1 MNAEKT
7 REKLQNT
14 NRKLRTHTHTHTHMH
29 TPRAHQVTVTW
40 NQQCLTGVPG
50 TGRAA
55 RGDTGR
61 VLTPPCSPAAPGG
74 LPCPPGHSDEPPV
87 PAVGGGRGWT
97 GSPNSTLSSRGHR
110 WAGRQSPALS
120 PRACP
125 GSTGQT
131 GQSCGPHGLVWE
143 GTRRPGGGGEER
155 PHPRLLLTFLRD
167 HLVGGWPW
175 GHHLTDTEGQWW
187 PELMASLSPRR

>member
-14 NRKLRTHTHTHTHMH
+14 NRKLRTHTHTHT
-29 TPRAHQVTVTW
+29 PRAHQVTVTW
-40 NQQCLTGVPG
+40 NQQCLTGVLG

-61 VLTPPCSPAAPGG
+61 VLTPPCSPTAPGG
-74 LPCPPGHSDEPPV
+74 LPCPPGHSDEPPS
-87 PAVGGGRGWT
+87 PCCGGAGGGGRVLPTAPFPPVGT
-97 GSPNSTLSSRGHR
+97 AGR
-110 WAGRQSPALS
+110 GRQSPALS

-131 GQSCGPHGLVWE
+131 GQSCGPPRARLGRHEKAG
-143 GTRRPGGGGEER
+143 RGGGER